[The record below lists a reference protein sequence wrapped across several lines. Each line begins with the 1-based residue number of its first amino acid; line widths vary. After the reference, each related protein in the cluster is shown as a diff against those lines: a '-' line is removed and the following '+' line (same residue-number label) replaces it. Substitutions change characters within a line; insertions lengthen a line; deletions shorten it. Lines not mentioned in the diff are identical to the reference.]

1 MGEII
6 IGRGDIDIDSDK
18 GAHDGRWNI
27 DTDIDMDID
36 IDIYID
42 KGAHGGRWEQEQAEG
57 ISNQPSPPRLHCYGE
72 LTFSLLLFCF
82 GPHQHLF
89 LLQL

>member
-6 IGRGDIDIDSDK
+6 NGRGDIDIDSDK
-18 GAHDGRWNI
+18 SAHDGRWNI

-72 LTFSLLLFCF
+72 LSFFF
-82 GPHQHLF
+82 FFFNRHQYFF
-89 LLQL
+89 LLQK